1 MAKTYRATGINLKGM
16 PLGEQDR
23 LLTILTK
30 ERGVIR
36 AVASGVRKYGSKL
49 GGRAELFV
57 VNDLLISQ
65 GRNLDRIAQ
74 AETRESFL
82 GLGQNL
88 AKLTCAQYLAELTLP
103 QALSNQPQE
112 ELFYILTD
120 RLQQIQ
126 SQSSLGQIL
135 PVFIQGIYRLLAI
148 AGFAPQLQRC
158 CISQEVF
165 LAPREGGRCI
175 KFSVVGGGVVS
186 DRVEAP
192 VSHYL
197 NYQELNSLQQLATAD
212 LAPEM
217 LLLSIESWL
226 VLERVLRAYAQY
238 HLEIKLQSAHLIDSC
253 FSL

>member
-30 ERGVIR
+30 ERGLIR

-88 AKLTCAQYLAELTLP
+88 AKLTCAQYLAELTLR

-135 PVFIQGIYRLLAI
+135 PVLSRVFTASWRSRGLRPNYSAVAFLSKY
-148 AGFAPQLQRC
+148 LQR
-158 CISQEVF
+158 
-165 LAPREGGRCI
+165 RGKG
-175 KFSVVGGGVVS
+175 
-186 DRVEAP
+186 
-192 VSHYL
+192 
-197 NYQELNSLQQLATAD
+197 AD
-212 LAPEM
+212 A
-217 LLLSIESWL
+217 SNL
-226 VLERVLRAYAQY
+226 V
-238 HLEIKLQSAHLIDSC
+238 
-253 FSL
+253 